1 MAQRQAAAEQLIS
14 ANPTN
19 PVHSDNTNNIMLLYM
34 GPGRDLRLVGDFTDW
49 QPTIAMTHIP
59 GTNLWHHATAF
70 PSDARL
76 DYKFIRDGEW
86 ILDPRNPTTCM
97 SGFGPNSVIQG
108 REYQQP
114 LQLRDVGPEPRYRHD
129 TLTAD
134 TPQLGGS
141 REIVVILPTDFDDPE
156 RPYLLVHDGLE
167 YLSLAGLDRAWNRMA
182 ANSLTVPICVCVPPV
197 RRTEEYATDLQDD
210 FGRFIVDT
218 LIPMIEK
225 RYGER
230 GRWGTMGASY
240 GGSISLYLA
249 RHYPGHF
256 DRVVAMS
263 PAVTP
268 AQHNGSEALDPA
280 SLKLYVNWGVYD
292 IQSLIP
298 GCESFVEMLANKGFE
313 HLVEVKPQGHS
324 WGFWRDS
331 LIPAF
336 RYIYAP

>member
-1 MAQRQAAAEQLIS
+1 MKRLIVFIIMAS
-14 ANPTN
+14 AGTALAG
-19 PVHSDNTNNIMLLYM
+19 H
-34 GPGRDLRLVGDFTDW
+34 FTDW

-76 DYKFIRDGEW
+76 D
-86 ILDPRNPTTCM
+86 
-97 SGFGPNSVIQG
+97 
-108 REYQQP
+108 
-114 LQLRDVGPEPRYRHD
+114 

-134 TPQLGGS
+134 TPQLS
-141 REIVVILPTDFDDPE
+141 
-156 RPYLLVHDGLE
+156 
-167 YLSLAGLDRAWNRMA
+167 
-182 ANSLTVPICVCVPPV
+182 
-197 RRTEEYATDLQDD
+197 
-210 FGRFIVDT
+210 
-218 LIPMIEK
+218 
-225 RYGER
+225 
-230 GRWGTMGASY
+230 
-240 GGSISLYLA
+240 GSISLYLA

-268 AQHNGSEALDPA
+268 AQHHGIEALDPA